1 LGTLC
6 ENDHAVIID
15 FHTHIFA
22 PEIIENK
29 GRYLERD
36 AWFAS
41 LYGGSKA
48 KMAAAEDLIASMD
61 EAGVDRSVALGFAWA
76 DQGLCAET
84 NDYII
89 EATKRYPGHLIGFA
103 CVQPRASKA
112 VYEVERCAAE
122 GLRGIGELS
131 PDGQGYALDDER
143 VMAPVVEAAIALGLP
158 VLVHASE
165 PVGHIYPGKGTVTP
179 DVIYRFVRGCPELP
193 LICAH
198 WGGGLPFYELMPEV
212 AEACANVYYDTAA
225 SPYLYRDE
233 VFPLVAEVVG
243 HKILFGSD
251 YPLIGQKR
259 LLDRI
264 RDAGLPRDVLAKL
277 LGENAERLFGMQGR

>member
-1 LGTLC
+1 M
-6 ENDHAVIID
+6 IID
-15 FHTHIFA
+15 CHTHIFPA
-22 PEIIENK
+22 EIIENK
-29 GRYLERD
+29 ERYLERD

-48 KMAAAEDLIASMD
+48 KMATAEDLVASMN
-61 EAGVDRSVALGFAWA
+61 EAGVDASVALGFAWA
-76 DQGLCAET
+76 DQGLCVET

-89 EATKRYPGHLIGFA
+89 EAAKRYPRRFIGFA
-103 CVQPRASKA
+103 CVQPRASGA
-112 VYEVERCAAE
+112 AYEVERCAAE
-122 GLRGIGELS
+122 GLEGIGELS
-131 PDGQGYALDDER
+131 PDGQGYTLDDEK
-143 VMAPVVEAAIALGLP
+143 VMAPMVEAATALGLP

-179 DVIYRFVRGCPELP
+179 DVIYRFVQSFPQLT

-225 SPYLYRDE
+225 SPYLYRDK
-233 VFPLVAEVVG
+233 VFSIVVELVG
-243 HKILFGSD
+243 HDKILFGSD
-251 YPLIGQKR
+251 YPLIGQKG

-264 RDAGLPRDVLAKL
+264 RDVGLTSDALAKL
-277 LGENAERLFGMQGR
+277 LGENAERLLGIEGR